1 MPAVAVK
8 FGAQNA
14 PPQSDAVRGQRFDVQ
29 FVSIDR
35 EPPPPEFQTELFFI
49 VGQDAPKLLDL
60 HPVAAAVDRRLT
72 VKPARRLA
80 ENPPEPF
87 AQGKPPAPLFFHAR
101 SLPIPAV
108 QGNAPCS
115 IYMEAEGLRM
125 YQIGLFLLA
134 VLAGVLPFAVPQACG
149 QALREGLAL
158 CAGPLLLSL
167 FPFLVVSALIMRSG
181 AGEVLGVLLW
191 PVVRCIGLRSR
202 SAGSVLLIGLVGGFA
217 PAANASA
224 EAVRSG
230 QMTPEEADRL
240 LPACVCS
247 GPSFVILTVGQTLL
261 GSTEVGVLL
270 FLAQITANYL
280 CAALLSRLSRAN
292 RNEKRRSPRP
302 KQQEMPQLRL
312 DSILAQSTLTYL
324 KLCGFVLFF
333 RMLAAGAGA
342 LLPPAVSTACAML
355 LEVCSGCDLA
365 SRTGYWASTLC
376 CAALSVQGLSVLMQ
390 VRTICP
396 PEMTLRPL
404 LAGRLL
410 HLPLS
415 VGLFWLLL
423 PQGEQSVFST
433 LPPQVVPMRRLP
445 PDCLLLVFF
454 VCCLAVCQLTRLLQK
469 PDPEPKET
477 VVNRAER

>member
-8 FGAQNA
+8 FGAQHA
-14 PPQSDAVRGQRFDVQ
+14 PPQGDAVRGQRFDVQ
-29 FVSIDR
+29 FVSVDR
-35 EPPPPEFQTELFFI
+35 EPPPPEFQTKLFFI

-80 ENPPEPF
+80 EHPPEPF

-134 VLAGVLPFAVPQACG
+134 VLAGALPFAVPQACG

-167 FPFLVVSALIMRSG
+167 FPFLVVSSLLVQCP
-181 AGEVLGVLLW
+181 AGDLLAI
-191 PVVRCIGLRSR
+191 P
-202 SAGSVLLIGLVGGFA
+202 
-217 PAANASA
+217 
-224 EAVRSG
+224 
-230 QMTPEEADRL
+230 L

-247 GPSFVILTVGQTLL
+247 GPSFVVLTVGQTLL
-261 GSTEVGVLL
+261 HSTELGILL
-270 FLAQITANYL
+270 FLAQLSAGYL
-280 CAALLSRLSRAN
+280 TAALLNRLSGA
-292 RNEKRRSPRP
+292 EQPATYTALP
-302 KQQEMPQLRL
+302 PEVPPQLTDL
-312 DSILAQSTLTYL
+312 LTHATMAYL

-333 RMLAAGAGA
+333 RMLAAGVGA
-342 LLPPAVSTACAML
+342 VFPPAVGTVCAML

-365 SRTGYWASTLC
+365 ARTGPWGSLLC
-376 CAALSVQGLSVLMQ
+376 CAALSVQGLSVLLQ
-390 VRTICP
+390 VRALCP